1 MNFIF
6 LILSFLYNSPVDKIN
21 KYNLSETT
29 IIKLGEKPPKPTE
42 EVNKLISQLGDDDF
56 DIRNTAHQKL
66 IDMKYQSFKAC
77 YENQNNKDFEISFRC
92 QEIVKKYQESVFS
105 IKTYPSIYLLP
116 NKNRFPLGVKYQISE
131 EKWFT
136 EMNSIVDIGYFYYQ
150 RAKSIYNNGLDVY
163 RIIDQHVKRNPE
175 IEANAM
181 KLYVEDMIYFG
192 KTKEEIKAIIDE
204 ANNSFNLMNMPL
216 ALESYYES
224 IPGPTIKK
232 D

>member
-1 MNFIF
+1 
-6 LILSFLYNSPVDKIN
+6 
-21 KYNLSETT
+21 
-29 IIKLGEKPPKPTE
+29 
-42 EVNKLISQLGDDDF
+42 
-56 DIRNTAHQKL
+56 
-66 IDMKYQSFKAC
+66 
-77 YENQNNKDFEISFRC
+77 
-92 QEIVKKYQESVFS
+92 
-105 IKTYPSIYLLP
+105 
-116 NKNRFPLGVKYQISE
+116 
-131 EKWFT
+131 
-136 EMNSIVDIGYFYYQ
+136 
-150 RAKSIYNNGLDVY
+150 
-163 RIIDQHVKRNPE
+163 VKRNPE